1 MGQWCGPVSES
12 DVPYSKVASNGYT
25 ASTIDAFLNT
35 GLSDEYAYSKDK
47 AHLENTYMINIKENA
62 SDVKKAIKNMV
73 QWELCIVIM
82 ITDIIT

>member
-1 MGQWCGPVSES
+1 
-12 DVPYSKVASNGYT
+12 
-25 ASTIDAFLNT
+25 
-35 GLSDEYAYSKDK
+35 
-47 AHLENTYMINIKENA
+47 MINIKENA